1 MNEEIWKDIPGY
13 VGLYQV
19 SNLGN
24 VRSLNFNWH
33 MPHKNAHHIKI
44 LKQGLNKKGYYV
56 INLYKGDGTRYR
68 QFLVHRL
75 VALAF
80 LANSENKPCVDHI
93 DTNPK
98 NNNVENLRW
107 VTRKEN
113 SNNPR
118 TKINQRIGC
127 KHCRI
132 PEYGRIK
139 ALEAVRKPVLQINR
153 FDFSVISEYPSASD
167 AAKAIGMRTQDI
179 SNTCLGRQRTCK
191 GFIWKYKQQ

>member
-1 MNEEIWKDIPGY
+1 MKNEIWKDIPGY
-13 VGLYQV
+13 EGLYQV

-33 MPHKNAHHIKI
+33 MPHKHAQHTKTM
-44 LKQGLNKKGYYV
+44 KLNLNNKGYYFV
-56 INLYKGDGTRYR
+56 NLYKGDGTRYKYS
-68 QFLVHRL
+68 LVHRL

-80 LANSENKPCVDHI
+80 LDNPENKPCVDHI

-113 SNNPR
+113 SNNPK
-118 TKINQRIGC
+118 TKINQKIGC

-132 PEYGRIK
+132 PDYGRIK
-139 ALEAVRKPVLQINR
+139 GIEACKKKVLQISKDDN
-153 FDFSVISEYPSASD
+153 SIICEYPSATS
-167 AAKAIGMRTQDI
+167 AALAIGMRTQDI
-179 SNTCLGRQRTCK
+179 SNSCNGRQQTAG
-191 GFIWKYKQQ
+191 GFIWKYKQH